1 MFSVSSTVLQQFPCC
16 PGKQGKL
23 SEKYL
28 QNLLHKKRPVLVFF
42 FDKIVSVGLD
52 SICIRRVTYQYNL
65 HVGAP
70 LSVDATPRP
79 SSAEEVWRHA
89 TEERFEA
96 YQASSVGGIISVQG
110 DTSGCS
116 LGSVDIKAK
125 VEF

>member
-1 MFSVSSTVLQQFPCC
+1 M
-16 PGKQGKL
+16 
-23 SEKYL
+23 
-28 QNLLHKKRPVLVFF
+28 FF

-96 YQASSVGGIISVQG
+96 YQASNTVRIPL
-110 DTSGCS
+110 S
-116 LGSVDIKAK
+116 LNGSAFLSTQKLN
-125 VEF
+125 